1 MPPAAVASGLC
12 LCQAWGQSCPVIMDR
27 GSMQGVSVFDPTCR
41 LSPRPGPQ
49 ANAGAVHVPDVG
61 VYG

>member
-1 MPPAAVASGLC
+1 
-12 LCQAWGQSCPVIMDR
+12 
-27 GSMQGVSVFDPTCR
+27 MQGVSGFDPTCR

-61 VYG
+61 IYG